1 LTTLT
6 KNRFTSGTDP
16 CIFVYKYLLMKKLT
30 VLWVLVLLIT
40 AACNKKSGVT
50 TPEEMKNLKVGNS
63 FTWNTA
69 DNIQFRFHNIPAG
82 VLRISSGDESRLYLK
97 VYFASGVPEYIVSVP
112 VPTAETSVMINSI
125 QAPLTRPLTEFSFP
139 TTKSVILNY
148 SLNFNGTT
156 DWIKIL
162 NSATLSFPNKCS
174 FEAWVK
180 PTRQQSV
187 KIVQKGD
194 WDGCGLGQDLYHGF
208 LVGIYLGNFTTSVI
222 SWGGGQPV
230 LNTWY
235 HLAGVYDGTTLYLY
249 VNGVLR
255 NSTPVGSVLVNN
267 ARTIS
272 IGSDNG
278 AQKFFQGL
286 IDEVSI
292 WNIALT
298 PQQVNSS
305 MSTPWTGS
313 ETGIKGLWHFNEG
326 SGLTASDAG
335 PSHYDGTITGA
346 VYNTDVSYALSSDS
360 DGDGVANSYD
370 DYPNDPSKA
379 FNNYFPSPGSG
390 SLAFEDLWP
399 NQGDYDFNDLVVN
412 YSFNTITN
420 AQNKIAEC
428 EATFILRAAG
438 ASFPSGFGFQLGNN
452 NIPSSAITVTGY
464 SLFSSYITLLANGL
478 EAGQNKPTIIVT
490 DNDFLSFNSP
500 GGMINTIPG
509 NPYINPD
516 TIRITMMFS
525 PGTYSLSDLD
535 IGSFNPFI
543 ILHGDRGK
551 EVHLP
556 NYAPTTLA
564 NPAFFGNGDDS
575 SNPGQ
580 GRYYKTSNNLPW
592 AINIYSNFDYARES
606 ADILSAYLN
615 MAQWA
620 TSNGVSYPNWYLNL
634 PGYRNAA
641 NIYQH

>member
-1 LTTLT
+1 
-6 KNRFTSGTDP
+6 
-16 CIFVYKYLLMKKLT
+16 MKKIYF
-30 VLWVLVLLIT
+30 LWIIILVIS
-40 AACNKKSGVT
+40 AACNKKVSDNTPSG
-50 TPEEMKNLKVGNS
+50 MKYLKVGSS

-69 DNIQFRFHNIPAG
+69 SNIQFRLHNIPSG
-82 VLRISSGDESRLYLK
+82 VLRISSGDESKLYLK
-97 VYFASGVPEYIVSVP
+97 AFFADNTVDYTVSVTIPEYEK
-112 VPTAETSVMINSI
+112 TVMINSI
-125 QAPLTRPLTEFSFP
+125 EVPLDLPFTEFSFP
-139 TTKSVILNY
+139 NTKSVSVNY
-148 SLNFNGTT
+148 SMSFNGTT
-156 DWIKIL
+156 DWIKIP
-162 NSATLSFPNKCS
+162 NSATLSFPNKYS

-208 LVGIYLGNFTTSVI
+208 LASVYMGNFNTSVI
-222 SWGGGQPV
+222 SWGGGQPA

-255 NSTPVGSVLVNN
+255 NSTPVISPLVNN

-278 AQKFFQGL
+278 GQKFFQGL

-292 WNIALT
+292 WNTALT
-298 PQQVNSS
+298 AQQVNSS
-305 MSTPWTGS
+305 MSVPWSGS

-326 SGLTASDAG
+326 SGLSVFDATS
-335 PSHYDGTITGA
+335 SHYNGTVYGA
-346 VYNTDVSYALSSDS
+346 LFNTDVGYAISSDS
-360 DGDGVANSYD
+360 DGDGVPNSYD
-370 DYPNDPSKA
+370 DYPNDASRA
-379 FNNYFPSPGSG
+379 YNNMFPSSGSG

-412 YSFNTITN
+412 YTFNTFTN
-420 AQNKIAEC
+420 A
-428 EATFILRAAG
+428 
-438 ASFPSGFGFQLGNN
+438 
-452 NIPSSAITVTGY
+452 
-464 SLFSSYITLLANGL
+464 
-478 EAGQNKPTIIVT
+478 QNKPTIIVT
-490 DNDFLSFNSP
+490 DNDFKAFNSP

-516 TIRITMMFS
+516 TIRITIMVS
-525 PGTYSLSDLD
+525 PNTYTLTDLD

-543 ILHGDRGK
+543 ILNEERGK

-556 NYAPTTLA
+556 DNTPTALA
-564 NPAFFGNGDDS
+564 NPAYLGTGDDS
-575 SNPGQ
+575 SIPSQ

-592 AINIYSNFDYARES
+592 AISIYENFDYAKES

-615 MAQWA
+615 LAQWA
-620 TSNGVSYPNWYLNL
+620 TSNGFSYPDWYFNL
-634 PGYRNAA
+634 PGYRNTS

>member
-1 LTTLT
+1 
-6 KNRFTSGTDP
+6 
-16 CIFVYKYLLMKKLT
+16 MKKIYF
-30 VLWVLVLLIT
+30 LWIIILVIS
-40 AACNKKSGVT
+40 AACNKKVSDNTPSG
-50 TPEEMKNLKVGNS
+50 MKYLKVGSS

-69 DNIQFRFHNIPAG
+69 SNIQFRLHNIPSG
-82 VLRISSGDESRLYLK
+82 VLRISSGDESKLYLK
-97 VYFASGVPEYIVSVP
+97 AFFADNTVDYTVSVTIPEYEK
-112 VPTAETSVMINSI
+112 TVMINSI
-125 QAPLTRPLTEFSFP
+125 EVPLDLPFTEFSFP
-139 TTKSVILNY
+139 NTKSVSVNY
-148 SLNFNGTT
+148 SMSFNGTT
-156 DWIKIL
+156 DWIKIP
-162 NSATLSFPNKCS
+162 NSATLSFPNKYS

-208 LVGIYLGNFTTSVI
+208 LASVYMGNFNTSVI
-222 SWGGGQPV
+222 SWGGGQPA

-255 NSTPVGSVLVNN
+255 NSTPVISPLVNN

-278 AQKFFQGL
+278 GQKFFQGL

-292 WNIALT
+292 WNTALT
-298 PQQVNSS
+298 AQQVNSS
-305 MSTPWTGS
+305 MSVPWSGS

-326 SGLTASDAG
+326 NGLSVFDATS
-335 PSHYDGTITGA
+335 SHYNGTVYGA
-346 VYNTDVSYALSSDS
+346 LFNTDVGYAISSDS
-360 DGDGVANSYD
+360 DGDGVPNSYD
-370 DYPNDPSKA
+370 DYPNDASRA
-379 FNNYFPSPGSG
+379 YNNMFPSSGSG

-412 YSFNTITN
+412 YTFNTITN
-420 AQNKIAEC
+420 AQNKIVEC
-428 EATFILRAAG
+428 DATFILRAAG

-464 SLFSSYITLLANGL
+464 SIFDNYISLSANGL
-478 EAGQNKPTIIVT
+478 EAAQNKPTIIVT
-490 DNDFLSFNSP
+490 DNDFKAFNSP

-516 TIRITMMFS
+516 TIRITIMVS
-525 PGTYSLSDLD
+525 PNTYTLTDLD

-543 ILHGDRGK
+543 ILNEERGK

-556 NYAPTTLA
+556 DNTPTALA
-564 NPAFFGNGDDS
+564 NPAYLGTGDDS
-575 SNPGQ
+575 SNPSQ

-592 AINIYSNFDYARES
+592 AISIYENFDYAKES

-615 MAQWA
+615 LAQWA
-620 TSNGVSYPNWYLNL
+620 TSNGFSYPDWYFNL
-634 PGYRNAA
+634 PGYRNAS